1 MLKGDEVLAREGQRI
16 RSELVRN
23 TIISTALEMG
33 KEEGFDS
40 ISIRKIIN
48 KMQYS
53 TGVVYHHFKD
63 KQEILDAIEMEETKK
78 LYARIATTH
87 DDKKD
92 FLYNTKAVFHMIT
105 RLAYEEPEIYNL
117 VVLRK
122 YRRKEDNHETH
133 DKSSKPMWIA
143 KISES
148 IEKGIKSGLIKEMD
162 PMRAAYSVWSSFLG
176 LNLLISY
183 DKDLTIEEVEDMFQV
198 HMNIILKGI
207 LKHE

>member
-1 MLKGDEVLAREGQRI
+1 MAREGQKI
-16 RSELVRN
+16 RSELVRQ
-23 TIISTALEMG
+23 TIIDTALEMG
-33 KEEGFDS
+33 KKEGFDS

-78 LYARIATTH
+78 LYARIAMIH

-92 FLYNTKAVFHMIT
+92 FVHNTKEVFHMVT
-105 RLAYEEPEIYNL
+105 RLAHEEPEIYNL

-122 YRRKEDNHETH
+122 YRRKEDNNETH
-133 DKSSKPMWIA
+133 EKSSKPMWIT

-148 IEKGIKSGLIKEMD
+148 IEKGIKSGKLKEMD

-183 DKDLTIEEVEDMFQV
+183 DKDLTVEEVEEMFQV

-207 LKHE
+207 LKNE